1 MHIEGVR
8 LVRAVMPRVDPR
20 WRTASY
26 AATSMDGFALEV
38 EAGGH
43 VGVGATVSHP
53 SSLSGDELQRLLAG
67 PVRQT
72 LLGADVYEGVLIR
85 RQLREQGVHS
95 RAIMAADLALHD
107 LLGRMAGVPCYALW
121 GGRTASRLDVVR
133 MVGIKPPA
141 ELQTAVRGLV
151 EQGLSHFKIKLG
163 TGLDEDEER
172 IATLRK
178 AFGSSIWIGVD
189 GNGAYSV
196 DDAIALSRRLA
207 DHDVKLLEQPI
218 NYEDIDGLARLTAAS
233 PIPVMADQNVFD
245 VPTALEICRRK
256 AAHVVS
262 VKAIKMGSMDEC
274 RRVAEMCLEFGV
286 DVHVGGSAQPATV
299 DMAQAHLVVSVP
311 GIHLEAEVG
320 ESQAVTN
327 DPTGRLDIRDGGLE
341 LGTAPG
347 FGLRPRAAGG

>member
-1 MHIEGVR
+1 MQIEDVR
-8 LVRAVMPRVDPR
+8 LTRAVMPRVDPN

-26 AATSMDGFALEV
+26 AASSMDGFALEV
-38 EAGGH
+38 AAGGQ

-53 SSLSGDELQRLLAG
+53 SSLSGDELQRLLDG

-72 LLGADVYEGVLIR
+72 LLGADVYEAPLIR
-85 RQLREQGVHS
+85 HRLREQDVPN
-95 RAIMAADLALHD
+95 RAMMAADLALHD
-107 LLGRMAGVPCYALW
+107 LLGRLAGLPCYALW
-121 GGRTASRLDVVR
+121 GGRTASTVSVVR
-133 MVGIKPPA
+133 MVGIKAPP
-141 ELQTAVRGLV
+141 ELEATVRGLV
-151 EQGLSHFKIKLG
+151 DQGLTHFKVKLG
-163 TGLDEDEER
+163 TGLDEDEAR

-178 AFGSSIWIGVD
+178 AFGSRVWIGVD

-196 DDAIALSRRLA
+196 DDAIDLSRRLA
-207 DHDVKLLEQPI
+207 KHDVRLLEQPI
-218 NYEDIDGLARLTAAS
+218 NYADIDGLARLTAAS

-245 VPTALEICRRK
+245 VASALEVCRRK

-274 RRVAEMCLEFGV
+274 RRVSELCLEFGV

-311 GIHLEAEVG
+311 GIHLQAEVG

-327 DPTGRLDIRDGGLE
+327 DPTGCLDIRDGRLE

-347 FGLRPRAAGG
+347 FGLAR